1 MERNSSLSL
10 RQMLDR
16 LAEILVH
23 KQTGTFYIATDMNSS
38 CRFAIESGKLTH
50 CTHKRDHGPS
60 AILSLLETGGG
71 SCSFSENQRIPF
83 RPDAAIDHQL
93 SLQALDLQLIIPPRP
108 ALINP
113 EPVPASEK
121 PVAHPGSSNRF
132 YRGGSL
138 APEASTKTEPEA
150 PQQGAT
156 PSAQPRINNRFYRG
170 G

>member
-50 CTHKRDHGPS
+50 CTHKRDHGPD

-83 RPDAAIDHQL
+83 RPDAAIDHPL
-93 SLQALDLQLIIPPRP
+93 SLQALDIHLVIPPKP
-108 ALINP
+108 ALIP
-113 EPVPASEK
+113 KPVPAPEK
-121 PVAHPGSSNRF
+121 PMARPGSSNYF
-132 YRGGSL
+132 YRGSSP
-138 APEASTKTEPEA
+138 APEASAQTEPEA
-150 PQQGAT
+150 PQQGTT